1 MLVYH
6 QTSIRAGT
14 GMERKVRVGYQ
25 IKFEY
30 GLDQEQVH
38 VKRPLK
44 TLTSLTK

>member
-6 QTSIRAGT
+6 QISISAGM
-14 GMERKVRVGYQ
+14 GMEGKVRAGYQ

-38 VKRPLK
+38 IKR
-44 TLTSLTK
+44 